1 MLDSGTETARLAVR
15 QRFIDSL
22 VETLSADECYVAAW
36 LDGSIARG
44 DDDALSDVDL
54 RIVVSDAAAVTLC
67 ARPWDIAGYTTPER
81 LALFGRFGQ
90 PALIHENQHNASP
103 GESFTCVIY
112 ASLLTV
118 DWVLIPQ
125 AVAARQ
131 PDTRLLFD
139 KVGIPLQPP
148 APPLSET
155 QRAERSSERVAFFW
169 MMVSIV
175 VKYLLRDDAVR
186 VHHLLAGLEPLVREV
201 RTLATGAPVPYTTK
215 SSFRL
220 AATVEEQVAVVHNM
234 CATVLALSPAIVALG
249 GYVPDDPMAMID
261 GLLSLRPGLD

>member
-1 MLDSGTETARLAVR
+1 MIDSDTVVARMTVR
-15 QRFIDSL
+15 RRFIDSL
-22 VETLSADECYVAAW
+22 VETLSADESYLAAW

-81 LALFGRFGQ
+81 LALFSRFGR

-118 DWVLIPQ
+118 DWVLIPH
-125 AVAARQ
+125 AVAARHLE
-131 PDTRLLFD
+131 TRLLFD

-148 APPLSET
+148 PPSLSEA
-155 QRAERSSERVAFFW
+155 QRAERASERVAFFW
-169 MMVSIV
+169 MMISIA
-175 VKYLLRDDAVR
+175 VKYLLRGDAVR

-201 RTLATGAPVPYTTK
+201 CTLSTGMPVPYTTK

-220 AATVEEQVAVVHNM
+220 AATVEEQVAAVHAM
-234 CATVLALSPAIVALG
+234 CASVLALSPAIVALG

-261 GLLSLRPGLD
+261 GLLSLSRVPD

>member
-1 MLDSGTETARLAVR
+1 MLDNSTTVTRMAVR
-15 QRFIDSL
+15 QHFIDSL
-22 VETLSADECYVAAW
+22 VETLSADESYLAAW
-36 LDGSIARG
+36 LDGSIARD

-54 RIVVSDAAAVTLC
+54 RVVVSDAAAVTLC
-67 ARPWDIAGYTTPER
+67 ARPRELAGYTTPER

-90 PALIHENQHNASP
+90 PVLIHENGHNASP

-118 DWVLIPQ
+118 DWVLIPH

-131 PDTRLLFD
+131 PDTRLLVD

-148 APPLSET
+148 PPSLSDA
-155 QRAERSSERVAFFW
+155 QRAERASERAAFFW
-169 MMVSIV
+169 MMVSIA

-201 RTLATGAPVPYTTK
+201 RTLSTGMPVPYTTK

-220 AATVEEQVAVVHNM
+220 AATVDEQVAVVRDM
-234 CATVLALSPAIVALG
+234 CANMLSLSPAIVALG
-249 GYVPDDPMAMID
+249 GYVPDDPMAIID
-261 GLLSLRPGLD
+261 GLLSLGPVRD